1 MVALFLLARLIVG
14 IGAVWYISARS
25 DDFSGAIEH
34 LQLDLKRRCR
44 VRLSDAVP
52 VPMVWG
58 FFRPVILLPADAK
71 HWQPERHRAVLLH
84 ELAHIQRRD
93 WLMQTIAQLT
103 CAVYWFNP
111 LVWVAMRRML
121 AEAEQA
127 CDDHVLNA
135 GYQSTDYA
143 QHLLDIVRNV
153 KAAGAT
159 SRAAVAM
166 ARPSKMEGR
175 LRTVLAENRNRHP
188 VTKVAVAIGLL
199 VLTCFAVPMGA
210 MRLAEAVDEE
220 DTLYQE
226 IQTVSKFLPERLPKN
241 ATEAEKT
248 ARREQYE
255 QKWERTVQLC
265 EQFLK
270 AYPKSKH
277 YDEVWYEKL
286 SHLRY
291 LKRDAEFQAG
301 VDAFLAER
309 PSSKYAD
316 KLHRR
321 RAYHLESQFKFQE
334 ALAEWDKID
343 DPALLPEV
351 YDRKG
356 QIYSRMNNW
365 AKRGNLTCFVPSSSW
380 GNLPPNFRI
389 RAWMGILFHW
399 MPCAVK
405 WSCSTTGQHEM
416 DEQYEMTEQ
425 EERYRPS
432 NDYTKCT
439 ARIPI
444 SS

>member
-1 MVALFLLARLIVG
+1 
-14 IGAVWYISARS
+14 
-25 DDFSGAIEH
+25 
-34 LQLDLKRRCR
+34 
-44 VRLSDAVP
+44 
-52 VPMVWG
+52 MVWG
-58 FFRPVILLPADAK
+58 VFRPVILLPADAN
-71 HWQPERHRAVLLH
+71 HWQSERHRAVLLH

-175 LRTVLAENRNRHP
+175 LRTVLAANRNRHP
-188 VTKVAVAIGLL
+188 VTKVAVGDRIARPHLFRCSDGRDG
-199 VLTCFAVPMGA
+199 VWQKRLTKRTP
-210 MRLAEAVDEE
+210 
-220 DTLYQE
+220 Y
-226 IQTVSKFLPERLPKN
+226 IKKFRRFPISCRSGYPK
-241 ATEAEKT
+241 T
-248 ARREQYE
+248 Q
-255 QKWERTVQLC
+255 QKWRKRHGANNTSRNGNAWFNSATS
-265 EQFLK
+265 FLK

-291 LKRDAEFQAG
+291 LKRDAEFDAG

-334 ALAEWDKID
+334 ALAELDKID

-351 YDRKG
+351 YERKG

-365 AKRGNLTCFVPSSSW
+365 AKREEFDLLRAELILGKSAPEIFAYERGWGSCFI
-380 GNLPPNFRI
+380 GCL
-389 RAWMGILFHW
+389 
-399 MPCAVK
+399 
-405 WSCSTTGQHEM
+405 
-416 DEQYEMTEQ
+416 
-425 EERYRPS
+425 
-432 NDYTKCT
+432 
-439 ARIPI
+439 AR
-444 SS
+444 